1 MARVW
6 DLFCR
11 VVDNFGDIGVCWRL
25 GCDLADRGE
34 SVRLWVDDACAL
46 RWMAT
51 GGHEG
56 VQVLPWAQ
64 AESDR
69 DCGDVVIEAFGCEL
83 PQSFVSRMARP
94 QAPVW
99 INLEY
104 LTAQNFAQRCHG
116 LPSPQSLG
124 AAAGLTK
131 WFFHPGF
138 VAGTGGLI
146 RERDLELRQQAFDP
160 TAWRAARGFALA
172 PGERC
177 VSLFGYGNAALPALL
192 DVLAHAP
199 TLLLAPPG
207 AASDQLARHLGPSL
221 RQGALRAIQ
230 LPWLTQSDFDRLL
243 WSCDLNFV
251 RGEDSWVR
259 AQWCASPFVWQAYVQ
274 HDAAHHAK
282 LDAFLDLYLAG
293 AEPTLAAAIRKLWL
307 RWNDRSAGPMD
318 LPDLDAWRVL
328 QRRWRATL
336 RGQPDLTSQLLHFVR
351 ERQGLKSRALR
362 PAQSSP

>member
-34 SVRLWVDDACAL
+34 SVRLWVDDASAL
-46 RWMAT
+46 RWMAP
-51 GGHEG
+51 GGHQR
-56 VQVLPWAQ
+56 VQVLGWAQ
-64 AESDR
+64 AESQW

-83 PQSFVSRMARP
+83 PQSFVHRMAQRP
-94 QAPVW
+94 HAPVW

-104 LTAQNFAQRCHG
+104 LTAESFAQRCHR
-116 LPSPQSLG
+116 LPSPQSIG

-146 RERDLELRQQAFDP
+146 RERDLETRQCAFDA
-160 TAWRAARGFALA
+160 TAWRTAQGIALA
-172 PGERC
+172 PGERG
-177 VSLFGYGNAALPALL
+177 VSLFSYANTALPALL
-192 DVLAHAP
+192 EALSHSP
-199 TLLLAPPG
+199 TLLLATPG
-207 AASDQLARHLGPSL
+207 AASEQVAQHLGPSL
-221 RQGALRAIQ
+221 QRGALRAMQ
-230 LPWLTQSDFDRLL
+230 LPWFSQHDFDHLL

-259 AQWCASPFVWQAYVQ
+259 AQWCQSPFVWQAYVQ

-282 LDAFLDLYLAG
+282 LDAFVELYLAD
-293 AEPTLAAAIRKLWL
+293 AEPTLAAGIRKLWL
-307 RWNDRSAGPMD
+307 RWNDRSTGPIE
-318 LPDLDAWRVL
+318 LPDLDAWQAH
-328 QRRWRATL
+328 QRRWRETL
-336 RGQPDLTSQLLHFVR
+336 CGQTDLTTQLLEFV
-351 ERQGLKSRALR
+351 SA
-362 PAQSSP
+362 P